1 MSPVAGFAQVGLH
14 SASLQSPEEF
24 WGEQAKN
31 IDWFVPPK
39 RILTPGSES
48 PDGRWKWFDG
58 GKLNTAWNCVGRHVK
73 AGRGDNVAII
83 YDSAYTNTRKR
94 LTYAQLEKEVDA
106 VAAMFQE
113 HGVKKGDRVIIYFP
127 MLVEGF
133 LCMLACAKL
142 GAVHSVV
149 FGGFSPAELAKR
161 IDDSKPVLLVH
172 ASCGIEPNRV
182 IPYKPLVDEAIQGSK
197 HKPRKVIV
205 FQRPQVPAPVDPAR
219 GESEW
224 QVEIKKIKAAGKT
237 VPYVPVD
244 AEDPLYILY
253 TSGTTGQPKGV
264 VRSNGGHAVALYFTG
279 RHFLNVGPGDVM
291 FSAADIGWAVGHSIG
306 IYAPTLAGATTIVYE
321 GKPITPDPGAFWRIV
336 EEHQVKTMFTAPTAL
351 RSLKAADPTDHYVR
365 MHDITS
371 LKALFLAGERCDTD
385 SATHYSRVLGVPVI
399 DNWWQTETGWPIAGI
414 CTGLPNPQDRS
425 PDGTYQNLP
434 IQVGSAGLPMPGWN
448 VKVIKPKLDEA
459 GEVCEGEFVDAEPG
473 EVGSIVIEL
482 PLPPCAFRTLWEND
496 AGFNKSYL
504 QRFPGYYDTTD
515 AGMIDEHNYIHVLGR
530 TDDVINVAGHRL
542 STGQMEEVVSEH
554 PTVAECA
561 VIGASD
567 GMKGEVPLAFV
578 VLKSGSDVT
587 PKRIEEELIRT
598 IRNSIGPFA
607 CFQKVHVVEKLPK
620 TRSGKGALQVLADR
634 WISSDP
640 FLPTTVLRRTL
651 RDIVA
656 GRKYTVPGTIED
668 ATILDTLEKR
678 FGPQPTARL

>member
-1 MSPVAGFAQVGLH
+1 MTSAVKFPQIGLH

-39 RILTPGSES
+39 RILTPGNES

-182 IPYKPLVDEAIQGSK
+182 IPYKPLVDEALQASK

-205 FQRPQVPAPVDPAR
+205 FQRPQVPAPVDPSR

-306 IYAPTLAGATTIVYE
+306 ICAPTLAGATTIVYE

-399 DNWWQTETGWPIAGI
+399 DNWWQTETGWPISGI
-414 CTGLPNPQDRS
+414 CTGLSQDGSYR
-425 PDGTYQNLP
+425 NLP
-434 IQVGSAGLPMPGWN
+434 IQVGSAGLPMPGWK

-459 GEVCEGEFVDAEPG
+459 GEVCEGEFVPAAAVEL
-473 EVGSIVIEL
+473 GSIVIEL
-482 PLPPCAFRTLWEND
+482 PLPPGAFRTLWEVFVS
-496 AGFNKSYL
+496 A
-504 QRFPGYYDTTD
+504 GYYDTTD
-515 AGMIDEHNYIHVLGR
+515 AGLIDEHNYIHVLGR

-561 VIGASD
+561 VIGVLND
-567 GMKGEVPLAFV
+567 MKGEVPLAFV

-598 IRNSIGPFA
+598 IHNSIGPFA
-607 CFQKVHVVEKLPK
+607 CFQKVHVVDKLPK
-620 TRSGKGALQVLADR
+620 TRSGK
-634 WISSDP
+634 
-640 FLPTTVLRRTL
+640 VLRRTL

-668 ATILDTLEKR
+668 ATILDTLEKS